1 MIKIGL
7 CDGGKSNLS
16 LLEDIVCNCLKQ
28 LETSVEIFNYDSGN
42 VLLKNYEQLDLIFLN
57 MQMPEMDGIETGK
70 ILRKRGYVGKIIMS
84 GVGTERFKEAFTI
97 DTFRFVSK
105 PFQKEEIMEALKD
118 YIETRLG
125 IEEIKVR
132 RKRNEYIFYQKDIL
146 YVYAV
151 NSSIDLCMKNGIYR
165 MERSLSELEG
175 ILDSRLFYKIS
186 KQYIVNLKEIDEY
199 SNGRVTIRETELKV
213 SVRRKKEFEKIYHMF
228 QIKYK

>member
-1 MIKIGL
+1 MIKIGI

>member
-199 SNGRVTIRETELKV
+199 SNGRVTIHETELKV
-213 SVRRKKEFEKIYHMF
+213 SVRRKKEFEKVYHMF

>member
-42 VLLKNYEQLDLIFLN
+42 VLLKNFEQLDLIFLN

-84 GVGTERFKEAFTI
+84 GVGTERFKEAFAI

>member
-1 MIKIGL
+1 MIKIGI

-186 KQYIVNLKEIDEY
+186 KQYIINLKEIDEY
-199 SNGRVTIRETELKV
+199 SNGRVTIHETELKV
-213 SVRRKKEFEKIYHMF
+213 SVRRKKEFEKVYHMF

>member
-84 GVGTERFKEAFTI
+84 GVGTERFKEAFAI

>member
-1 MIKIGL
+1 MIKIGI
-7 CDGGKSNLS
+7 CDG
-16 LLEDIVCNCLKQ
+16 
-28 LETSVEIFNYDSGN
+28 
-42 VLLKNYEQLDLIFLN
+42 
-57 MQMPEMDGIETGK
+57 GK